1 MENNIGNILSSTKF
15 WRSYLLESTG
25 PYRVII
31 DVCFKAPIDLETA
44 RAHISMM
51 VTNMQME
58 MRMLGK
64 DFLYPYGTV
73 QPLQGVVIFKESTKG
88 KGQRFCIAL
97 ADSEIFPEKD
107 LEEFVLAI
115 LRRASDIPASLWNTR
130 PSFDVVTAAYDN
142 PSDAELFLEELRR
155 LPGFVRRI
163 HGYGVD
169 YGEFAL
175 ASCNWQLV
183 LEHAGL
189 SEVAEAA
196 G

>member
-1 MENNIGNILSSTKF
+1 MNSNIGDVLSNSKF
-15 WRSYLLESTG
+15 WRSYLLESTA

-31 DVCFKAPIDLETA
+31 EVRFKDPVDVETA
-44 RAHISMM
+44 RAHVSML

-58 MRMLGK
+58 MRILGQ

-73 QPLQGVVIFKESTKG
+73 QPLQGVVIFSENTKR
-88 KGQRFCIAL
+88 KGQSFCIAL
-97 ADSEIFPEKD
+97 ADSELLPEKD
-107 LEEFVLAI
+107 VEKFVMAL
-115 LRRASDIPASLWNTR
+115 LQRASDMPACLWNTR
-130 PSFDVVTAAYDN
+130 PSFDVVAAAYDN
-142 PSDAELFLEELRR
+142 PKDAELFLEQLRR

-189 SEVAEAA
+189 CGVSEAVS
-196 G
+196 